1 MCWQLWCYR
10 GLDHAKINAGRNMS
24 NEDEKV
30 IKMVAD
36 VLSEVI
42 MNLAD
47 KISELNELTRES
59 E

>member
-1 MCWQLWCYR
+1 MT
-10 GLDHAKINAGRNMS
+10 

>member
-1 MCWQLWCYR
+1 
-10 GLDHAKINAGRNMS
+10 MS